1 VVSRKEEIG
10 LFLRENVGRK
20 PKTFTARRRPTRRV
34 LSKLKK
40 LLVIYL
46 TAFKQIRDFV
56 TESSSQTEKK
66 SRPTTPPHSAQM
78 NKRSKVEWW
87 KNSRHLY
94 VSSAFAKVLNP
105 YLNR

>member
-1 VVSRKEEIG
+1 
-10 LFLRENVGRK
+10 
-20 PKTFTARRRPTRRV
+20 
-34 LSKLKK
+34 
-40 LLVIYL
+40 
-46 TAFKQIRDFV
+46 
-56 TESSSQTEKK
+56 
-66 SRPTTPPHSAQM
+66 M